1 MGTEQHSIKYKQEQ
15 DTMAQQI
22 LFKRVLLKISG
33 ESLKGKQE
41 HGYDRNAV
49 RSVVARIE
57 EARRMG
63 VEIALVVGAGNIWR
77 GLAGAGDGMNRV
89 TADHMGMLATTMNA
103 LCLKDAFAAIGVK
116 ANVHC
121 SVDMQPFAKKFDLD
135 AADEQL
141 KNGEL
146 VIFAGGTGAPYFTT
160 DTTAALR
167 ALETKCNAVMKATKV
182 NGIYTADPMK
192 DPSAKKFDTLTFA
205 DAISGRFKV
214 MDSAAFSLCADNN
227 LAIIVFNFDEEGAL
241 AKVLCGDYS
250 VGTVVS

>member
-1 MGTEQHSIKYKQEQ
+1 
-15 DTMAQQI
+15 MAQQI

-41 HGYDRNAV
+41 HGYDRDAV
-49 RSVVARIE
+49 KSVVARIE
-57 EARRMG
+57 EARKMG

-77 GLAGAGDGMNRV
+77 GLAGASGDDGMNRV

-141 KNGEL
+141 KRGEL
-146 VIFAGGTGAPYFTT
+146 VIYAGGTGSPYFTT

-167 ALETKCNAVMKATKV
+167 ALETKCGAVMKATKV

-192 DPSAKKFDTLTFA
+192 DPAAKKFDKLTFA
-205 DAISGRFKV
+205 EAISGRFKV
-214 MDSAAFSLCADNN
+214 MDSAAFSLCADNG

>member
-1 MGTEQHSIKYKQEQ
+1 MNQQPKYRR
-15 DTMAQQI
+15 I
-22 LFKRVLLKISG
+22 LLKLSG
-33 ESLKGKQE
+33 EALANGQKDSILDFTFIDQVAAVLKKCL
-41 HGYDRNAV
+41 A
-49 RSVVARIE
+49 A
-57 EARRMG
+57 G
-63 VEIALVVGAGNIWR
+63 VEIGIVVGAGNIWR
-77 GLAGAGDGMNRV
+77 GLAGAGDGMDRV

-103 LCLKDAFAAIGVK
+103 LCLKDAFKAAGIK

-146 VIFAGGTGAPYFTT
+146 VIYAGGTGSPFFTT

-167 ALETKCNAVMKATKV
+167 ALETKCGAVMKATKV

-192 DPSAKKFDTLTFA
+192 NPNAKKFDKLTFA
-205 DAISGRFKV
+205 EAINGRFKV
-214 MDSAAFSLCADNN
+214 MDSAAFSLCSDND
-227 LAIIVFNFDEEGAL
+227 LAIIVFNFDEDGAL
-241 AKVLCGDYS
+241 AKVLNGDFS

>member
-1 MGTEQHSIKYKQEQ
+1 
-15 DTMAQQI
+15 MAE
-22 LFKRVLLKISG
+22 LLYKRVLLKISG

-41 HGYDRNAV
+41 HGYDQEAV

-57 EARRMG
+57 EARNMG

-77 GLAGAGDGMNRV
+77 GLAGAGGGMDRV

-103 LCLKDAFAAIGVK
+103 LCLKDAFAAIGVR

-135 AADEQL
+135 AADQQL

-146 VIFAGGTGAPYFTT
+146 VIFAGGTGSPFFTT

-167 ALETKCNAVMKATKV
+167 ALETKCGAVMKATKV

-192 DPSAKKFDTLTFA
+192 VPDAKKFDRLTFA
-205 DAISGRFKV
+205 EAISGRFKV
-214 MDSAAFSLCADNN
+214 MDSAAFSLCSDND
-227 LAIIVFNFDEEGAL
+227 LAIIVFNFDEPGAL
-241 AKVLCGDYS
+241 AKVLAGDFS